1 MRTAT
6 YQHPDGRAYRLEQ
19 DAGGGPVR
27 WFLTQP
33 GEPERQL
40 EYAPELGAGVNPDT
54 LDWDTATTLAAYLTE

>member
-27 WFLTQP
+27 WFITQP
-33 GEPERQL
+33 GQAERQL
-40 EYAPELGAGVNPDT
+40 EYHELGAGITPNT
-54 LDWDTATTLAAYLTE
+54 LDWVTATTLAAYITE